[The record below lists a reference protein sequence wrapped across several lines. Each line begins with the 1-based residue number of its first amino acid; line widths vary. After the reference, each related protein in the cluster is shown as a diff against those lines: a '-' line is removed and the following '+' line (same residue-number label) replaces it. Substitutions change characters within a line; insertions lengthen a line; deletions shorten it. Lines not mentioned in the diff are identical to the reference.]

1 MNYWISSFNLALDL
15 TLLEVEALDDSLD
28 LLNGSEK

>member
-15 TLLEVEALDDSLD
+15 ALLEVEALDDSLD